1 MSKEIHSKKSY
12 INEQLYWKSF
22 DSGKVFYNSYDE
34 ADNELTVESTQGD
47 YVIVGS
53 VPYNGIRDSINK
65 LTIRGNEMTVYADN
79 IICFPID
86 FKQQASY
93 ITGKLY
99 TLKGSSYFTDSDKQL
114 IGTKKKLK
122 MVLFQIIIL

>member
-1 MSKEIHSKKSY
+1 MKFNLINPNSETPSHMSIYVKGKS
-12 INEQLYWKSF
+12 IAKSHTSMNSYTENLF

-79 IICFPID
+79 IICF
-86 FKQQASY
+86 
-93 ITGKLY
+93 L
-99 TLKGSSYFTDSDKQL
+99 L
-114 IGTKKKLK
+114 ILNNKPL
-122 MVLFQIIIL
+122 I